1 MRETENNPSHF
12 KSTCFLSSTLGDVF
26 IFSSSLTYWKFHI
39 ELVTVMLLLQV
50 STEYP
55 ACHRCGLHCSRH
67 YMRTEQNRQCLPQR
81 SSSVISD
88 ISSRQ
93 HPNIWGIRPLTSC
106 VCWWGGVV
114 PRHIRASLWLCA
126 APGECG
132 LRWWVVP
139 CSSAALLQPLPGG
152 TEKTDPSD
160 ALKTLIMTPAN
171 LPQGTCT

>member
-114 PRHIRASLWLCA
+114 PRRIKQSEPVALCSA
-126 APGECG
+126 WRMWFEVMGCPVQLCCPPTALARGNRKNQPFRC
-132 LRWWVVP
+132 LKDLNYDP
-139 CSSAALLQPLPGG
+139 C
-152 TEKTDPSD
+152 
-160 ALKTLIMTPAN
+160 
-171 LPQGTCT
+171 